1 MEGKVILITGSSQ
14 GIGKET
20 ALKFAKEKA
29 RVVITYNN
37 SEEEARNTEEE
48 CKALASEVL
57 VVKLDIGNDEDIKN
71 AVKEV
76 VDKFGKIDILVNN
89 AGWAVQEKLENS
101 GYENIE
107 KQLRINVEG
116 LIKMTKE
123 CLPHIKDCIINIGS
137 GIAKKGFGTLA
148 VYSATKF
155 AVRGFTQALSQ
166 EVDFDVF
173 CVNPGLTATKLT
185 NFKGTPAEKVGEIIL
200 KTAKREYG
208 KSSGQDIDVWEY
220 V

>member
-123 CLPHIKDCIINIGS
+123 CVSIPI
-137 GIAKKGFGTLA
+137 
-148 VYSATKF
+148 Y
-155 AVRGFTQALSQ
+155 
-166 EVDFDVF
+166 
-173 CVNPGLTATKLT
+173 PGLDSLETDHVCGVLK
-185 NFKGTPAEKVGEIIL
+185 NFIEANK
-200 KTAKREYG
+200 
-208 KSSGQDIDVWEY
+208 
-220 V
+220 